1 MNSYPCLTGDGSTI
15 VLPDPRVTPTLTIM
29 QAAEILGLSKV
40 SAYNAAHSGEIPVI
54 RVGRRLIVPTAKL
67 LAALGFDQPG
77 AP

>member
-1 MNSYPCLTGDGSTI
+1 
-15 VLPDPRVTPTLTIM
+15 M